1 MQFFKKKAK
10 SSSRVGVLVSS
21 DQLVVAW
28 MGERDGAPS
37 LIAFERVAL
46 QSEEDDRHDS
56 ERSCRC

>member
-46 QSEEDDRHDS
+46 QSKEDDRHDS